1 MVRRKTI
8 PYMVISAL
16 FMLLALLSG
25 IFRLMSEN
33 GIGPILLAPLYGLHP
48 ILMVFGFITGIIMTE
63 RIAGLELLPASRD
76 SRLSLSMVPFVF
88 AGVTVEALGYGTG
101 YVLLRYSGA
110 LLLVIGSALF
120 LALVRSFYRKGKEN
134 LSVTSMAI
142 SAACLIASSVLSALE
157 LPAGNTG
164 FVMLLL
170 LFPITF
176 ILGERIELTS
186 LASGRRP
193 ERLRPA
199 LLTTAVCVL
208 LFALGSIPGFVS
220 GPEFAL
226 GLIGFLLLLAT
237 FAMFMKEELATAP
250 RPAQRAAPLQR
261 YVRLHV
267 NVAYLWGLTGSIFGL
282 LYMVGHTF
290 QFYDAFIHSLA
301 LGFVGLMLLA
311 HGPIILPVVIGRT
324 FDQEKLSRAPL
335 LLLTLGI
342 LLRIVGNVSSLLFQ
356 PQGLALVIAL
366 SGWVVLAAV
375 LAFFAEMAR
384 GIRGETRTA
393 RVVS

>member
-8 PYMVISAL
+8 PLMVISAL

-48 ILMVFGFITGIIMTE
+48 ILMVFGFIAGIIITE
-63 RIAGLELLPASRD
+63 RMAGLELLPASRN

-88 AGVTVEALGYGTG
+88 VGVTVEALGYGTG
-101 YVLLRYSGA
+101 YALLRYSGA

-120 LALVRSFYRKGKEN
+120 LALVSSFYRKGREN
-134 LSVTSMAI
+134 LSVSCMAI
-142 SAACLIASSVLSALE
+142 SAVCLLASSVLSALE

-199 LLTTAVCVL
+199 LLTTAACVL
-208 LFALGSIPGFVS
+208 LFALGSILGSVS

-237 FAMFMKEELATAP
+237 FAMFMREELATAP
-250 RPAQRAAPLQR
+250 RPAPLQH

-267 NVAYLWGLTGSIFGL
+267 NVAYLWGLAGSIFGL
-282 LYMVGHTF
+282 LYMVGQMF

-335 LLLTLGI
+335 LLLTVGI
-342 LLRIVGNVSSLLFQ
+342 LLRIVGNVSSLFFQ
-356 PQGLALVIAL
+356 PEGLGLVIAL

-375 LAFFAEMAR
+375 LAFFAEMVR
-384 GIRGETRTA
+384 GVRGETRA
-393 RVVS
+393 PQVVS